1 MKLVKLKAKFSTY
14 RSQITVVLARIQVN
28 HILAET
34 VSVFSHGDAVCCSFR
49 LSKKSLTFV
58 RFIWRGKKVDLS
70 QLRRSTSRDFV
81 ARARSKKAHKNE
93 ARSARQTRE
102 VEKARSA
109 RQTREVDL

>member
-81 ARARSKKAHKNE
+81 AGARSKKAHKK